1 MSDKHLLDVKCL
13 KQKQQFHQQQS
24 EFKKS
29 NICSYIFNYIFNSLC
44 LISLILSLISII
56 RIYSLESKVLSLEF
70 KCQNYESQ
78 LDIINHKIK
87 SQTSHPI
94 QPPDLP
100 SANQNL
106 LNYDQIESIVQEVS
120 ELQVN
125 QIK

>member
-29 NICSYIFNYIFNSLC
+29 NICSYIFNHILNSLC

-56 RIYSLESKVLSLEF
+56 RIYSLESRILSLEF

-78 LDIINHKIK
+78 LDIIKIK